1 MKYFKCTANATKLFL
16 SDCHLDDDAL
26 MEITSC
32 LLQVKELKLEE
43 LDLSDNLI

>member
-1 MKYFKCTANATKLFL
+1 
-16 SDCHLDDDAL
+16 